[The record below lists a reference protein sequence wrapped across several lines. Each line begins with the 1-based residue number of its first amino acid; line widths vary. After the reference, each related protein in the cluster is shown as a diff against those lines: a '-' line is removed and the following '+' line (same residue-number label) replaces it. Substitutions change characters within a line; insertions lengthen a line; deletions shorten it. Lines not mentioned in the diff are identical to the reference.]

1 MQIDMEM
8 AAKAYAELSEQ
19 ENKKREWSKPQITD
33 LGDAKDIIKGF
44 APADPKVAGGGDSDL
59 AVASDL

>member
-1 MQIDMEM
+1 MV
-8 AAKAYAELSEQ
+8 Q

>member
-1 MQIDMEM
+1 MQDKKKQKWVKPEID
-8 AAKAYAELSEQ
+8 
-19 ENKKREWSKPQITD
+19 D

-44 APADPKVAGGGDSDL
+44 SPADPKVAGGGDSDL

>member
-1 MQIDMEM
+1 MKE
-8 AAKAYAELSEQ
+8 K
-19 ENKKREWSKPQITD
+19 WVKPEIID

-59 AVASDL
+59 AVASDV